1 MFSGDAKKVRLKHK
15 KDTDHYTCGTSK
27 KPKRADMLHA
37 DKDQNSDIDLG
48 RVGLTSS
55 NGVLTHA
62 LGQDGKYNEF
72 CYSEDTKD
80 KVQMSAKKPGRQTQ
94 VSLDGGPLDVR
105 TCSKG
110 DSSMKKKRMREWQD
124 NQNNV
129 ETFQNCVHE
138 VRVYTKEE
146 SSESGSRKEKKAR
159 ILKTDGK
166 ESSTSNVD
174 DKSDRKSRVTK
185 IVVSGTK
192 AHSIDAM
199 KKNRTIVK
207 DQQPKNHS
215 KRNASQQILEDAN
228 ALKRDLGSG
237 HVSLTATSSSSKIS
251 GSRKVRGN
259 FEEVKGSPVESVSS
273 SPLRTSNSNRLTSV
287 RGDGFGKDD
296 AVCGGFS
303 LTSNSK
309 RCWDGDGNGS
319 ADRLWI
325 TRTEKTSDCSRPESH
340 KFSTVG
346 YHEGDANGEFSVKSK
361 PSSVSKAT
369 TMDLHHSHDDNR
381 ENKNHPEDA
390 VFLKETGEACL
401 QSKDNIRGFTYDLD
415 RHKMK
420 ISDPANEYSKKSQ
433 RYVSEIDQN
442 HNVRNNLPEKC
453 SIKPVKVKDEK
464 YHVTRGDNMGQGS
477 SDSAVETQLKRKDYD
492 VSDEKLDA
500 TQIPIRKDAA
510 LQNMNR
516 DSECGQKQNYSRSG
530 KPILSSNSHSEL
542 KGGIRKEEEEE
553 GERKEGAQS
562 HGSRAVAGS
571 ERETVFQELPVGSA
585 VNCNVPK
592 SLKQSG
598 TATNKNGVNCNMGH
612 LKPDHQG
619 ARDVSASSPVIS
631 SSSQS
636 ATKTLNQAK
645 NSRDYAEL
653 LKVSV
658 LFLFS
663 FQLFLTRSICCCFS
677 VSLTHIIVLI
687 SFYRNLSL
695 IWKVMWLISK
705 LP

>member
-80 KVQMSAKKPGRQTQ
+80 EVQMSAKKTGLQTQ

-105 TCSKG
+105 TCNKG
-110 DSSMKKKRMREWQD
+110 DSSVKKKRMREWQD

-138 VRVYTKEE
+138 GRVYTKEE

-199 KKNRTIVK
+199 KMDRTIVK

-215 KRNASQQILEDAN
+215 KRNASQQALEDAN

-237 HVSLTATSSSSKIS
+237 HVSLAATSSSSKIS
-251 GSRKVRGN
+251 GSRKIRGN
-259 FEEVKGSPVESVSS
+259 FEEVKSSPVESVSS
-273 SPLRTSNSNRLTSV
+273 SPLRTSNSDRLTSA

-309 RCWDGDGNGS
+309 RCWDGDGNGNV
-319 ADRLWI
+319 DILW
-325 TRTEKTSDCSRPESH
+325 TSRTEKMSDCSRPDSL
-340 KFSTVG
+340 KFSTIG
-346 YHEGDANGEFSVKSK
+346 YHEGDADGEFSVKGK
-361 PSSVSKAT
+361 PSSVSKPT
-369 TMDLHHSHDDNR
+369 TMDLHHSHNDNR

-390 VFLKETGEACL
+390 VFLKKSGGTCL
-401 QSKDNIRGFTYDLD
+401 QSKDNIRGSTYDLD

-420 ISDPANEYSKKSQ
+420 ISDPTIEYSKKSQ
-433 RYVSEIDQN
+433 RYVSEIDHN
-442 HNVRNNLPEKC
+442 HNVRNNLPEEC

-464 YHVTRGDNMGQGS
+464 SRGDNTGQGS
-477 SDSAVETQLKRKDYD
+477 SDSAVETQLKHD
-492 VSDEKLDA
+492 VLDMKLGA
-500 TQIPIRKDAA
+500 TRIPIRKDAA
-510 LQNMNR
+510 LHNMNQ
-516 DSECGQKQNYSRSG
+516 DSECGQKQSYSRSG

-542 KGGIRKEEEEE
+542 KGGIRKEEEN

-571 ERETVFQELPVGSA
+571 EREAVFQGLPVDST
-585 VNCNVPK
+585 VNGNVPK

-598 TATNKNGVNCNMGH
+598 TATNKNGVNRNMGH
-612 LKPDHQG
+612 LKPDHHG

-653 LKVSV
+653 LKVSL

-663 FQLFLTRSICCCFS
+663 FQFFFTRSICCFS

-687 SFYRNLSL
+687 FFYRNLSL